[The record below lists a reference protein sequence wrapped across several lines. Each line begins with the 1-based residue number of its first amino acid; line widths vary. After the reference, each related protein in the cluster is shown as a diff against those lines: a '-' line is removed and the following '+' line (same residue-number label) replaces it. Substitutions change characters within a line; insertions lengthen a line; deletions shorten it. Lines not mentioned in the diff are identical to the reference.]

1 MVVVHEA
8 GWGDIG
14 GRLAPAVHEA
24 GWGDIGEKK
33 EQRKGRRWEN
43 NGMNSPPACSPYHS
57 IGGWERLED
66 IELVEPGPLPTGL
79 HRAPVG
85 APTVVSIGLLSL
97 LIGINPVG
105 VLSESSKGQVG
116 GFGTNQ

>member
-1 MVVVHEA
+1 MKQGGEILA
-8 GWGDIG
+8 GGWP
-14 GRLAPAVHEA
+14 LQFMHEA

-33 EQRKGRRWEN
+33 EQRKGRRWDN

-57 IGGWERLED
+57 IGPYYSMAED

-97 LIGINPVG
+97 LIGINPA
-105 VLSESSKGQVG
+105 
-116 GFGTNQ
+116 